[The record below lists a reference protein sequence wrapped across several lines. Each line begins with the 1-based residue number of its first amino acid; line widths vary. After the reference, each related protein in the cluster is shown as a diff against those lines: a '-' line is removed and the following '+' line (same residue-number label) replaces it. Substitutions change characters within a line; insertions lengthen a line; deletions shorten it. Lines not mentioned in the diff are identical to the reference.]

1 MPKISIIL
9 PVYNVEKY
17 IAKSIRSVLDQTYVD
32 FELLVIID
40 GSPDN
45 SKAIAESYLDNR
57 ITVYEKPNGG
67 LSDARNFGL
76 ERAKGD
82 FVYFMDSDDWIE
94 PDLVEQALLIL
105 EKKSLDLVIFG
116 YIQDNEDSQGNLIG
130 SKPMI
135 PTKDAIN
142 RTENNIHLDR
152 DLLGILGY
160 AWNKVFRTSLLMN
173 NKLVFE
179 KGTSLVEDI
188 VFNSQVYLHVD
199 ELCFINKGL
208 YHYVN
213 RPEQTLMKMFHD
225 KSLELKVKKNEYLE
239 VFFNN
244 WNITDSKTLLSHVFF
259 AGLRNIT
266 HNLYFYDNKLGKKEQ
281 HLIIKDMFNHDRTRM
296 LLPYFKPENLKD
308 LFLKICVK
316 FNMIAL
322 YHGVMKSNKK

>member
-17 IAKSIRSVLDQTYVD
+17 IAKSIQSVLDQTYAN
-32 FELLVIID
+32 FELLIIID

-94 PDLVEQALLIL
+94 PDLVEEALQTL

-116 YIQDNEDSQGNLIG
+116 YIQDNEDSHGNLIG
-130 SKPMI
+130 SKPKI
-135 PTKDAIN
+135 PTKDAIK

-173 NKLVFE
+173 NKLIFE

-188 VFNSQVYLHVD
+188 MFNSQVYLHVD
-199 ELCFINKGL
+199 ELRFINKGL

-244 WNITDSKTLLSHVFF
+244 WHINDSKALLSHVFF
-259 AGLRNIT
+259 GGLRNIT
-266 HNLYFYDNKLGKKEQ
+266 HNLYFYDNKLGNKEQ
-281 HLIIKDMFNHDRTRM
+281 QIIIKDMFNHDRTRM
-296 LLPYFKPENLKD
+296 LLPYFKPKNLKD
-308 LFLKICVK
+308 LFLKLCVK
-316 FNMIAL
+316 FKMIAL